1 MTSLKKATKTLS
13 VLDIVSVSLAI
24 AYSLVYP
31 GLVDSIEFT
40 RTVYLDYML
49 WSVLGALALAAVSV
63 VLFTVI
69 TVIQTIHCRKI
80 IKEKSVIGACI
91 VNVIFIALILIFI
104 DKLDLWFIFA

>member
-1 MTSLKKATKTLS
+1 MTSLKKATKILS
-13 VLDIVSVSLAI
+13 VLDIVFVSLAI
-24 AYSLVYP
+24 VYSLVYP

-49 WSVLGALALAAVSV
+49 WSLLAVLALAAVSV

-69 TVIQTIHCRKI
+69 TIIHTIHCRKI
-80 IKEKSVIGACI
+80 IKEKSVIGACT